1 MMKLQ
6 SLVLAAATALTMT
19 SAFAVPAGAWTV
31 GAGAHYVDPKSDNG
45 TLGDDDVV
53 SFDVDVDGDVRPTLT
68 GEYFIAN
75 NVGIELLASLPFH
88 HDFDLNAADGTTA
101 LTGKIQHLPA
111 TLSLQYHFDD
121 YNMPMNIKPF
131 IGVGVNYT
139 TFFKEK
145 LNTPAGAPADSAA
158 DLKFD
163 DSVGVAGHIGLDIP
177 FAPTEY
183 FRIDARYMDIK
194 TDASINDEGNTLE
207 LGEVDISPWV
217 YGVAFVK
224 QF

>member
-1 MMKLQ
+1 MKLQ

-19 SAFAVPAGAWTV
+19 TAFAVPAGTWSVA
-31 GAGAHYVDPKSDNG
+31 AGAHYVDPKSDNG
-45 TLGDDDVV
+45 TLANGAIAVK
-53 SFDVDVDGDVRPTLT
+53 VDGDVRPTIS

-75 NVGIELLASLPFH
+75 NIGIELLAAIPFH
-88 HDFDLNAADGTTA
+88 HDIT
-101 LTGKIQHLPA
+101 LTDVATGEKLDAKTQHLPP
-111 TLSLQYHFDD
+111 TLSLQYHFDG
-121 YNMPMNIKPF
+121 YNMPMNAKPF

-139 TFFKEK
+139 NFFKEK
-145 LNTPAGAPADSAA
+145 LNNATGSE
-158 DLKFD
+158 LKLD

-177 FAPTEY
+177 FAATEA

-194 TDASINDEGNTLE
+194 TDAKLNGADI
-207 LGEVDISPWV
+207 GEVDISPWV

>member
-1 MMKLQ
+1 MKLQ

-19 SAFAVPAGAWTV
+19 TAFAIPAGTWSVA
-31 GAGAHYVDPKSDNG
+31 AGAHYVDPKSDNG
-45 TLGDDDVV
+45 TLANGAIAVK
-53 SFDVDVDGDVRPTLT
+53 VDGDVRPTIS

-75 NVGIELLASLPFH
+75 NIGIELLAAIPFH
-88 HDFDLNAADGTTA
+88 HDIT
-101 LTGKIQHLPA
+101 LTDVATGEKLDAKTQHLPP
-111 TLSLQYHFDD
+111 TLSLQYHFDG
-121 YNMPMNIKPF
+121 YNMPMNAKPF

-139 TFFKEK
+139 NFFKEK
-145 LNTPAGAPADSAA
+145 LNNATGSE
-158 DLKFD
+158 LKLD

-177 FAPTEY
+177 FAATEA

-194 TDASINDEGNTLE
+194 TDAKLNGADI
-207 LGEVDISPWV
+207 GEVDISPWV

>member
-1 MMKLQ
+1 MKLQ

-19 SAFAVPAGAWTV
+19 TAFAVPAGTWSVA
-31 GAGAHYVDPKSDNG
+31 AGAHYVDPKSDNG
-45 TLGDDDVV
+45 TLANTDLGLVAN
-53 SFDVDVDGDVRPTLT
+53 VDVDGDVRPTIS

-75 NVGIELLASLPFH
+75 NVGVELLAAIPFH
-88 HDFDLNAADGTTA
+88 HDFTLNDATGNEL
-101 LTGKIQHLPA
+101 LTGKTQHLPP
-111 TLSLQYHFDD
+111 TLSLQYHFDG
-121 YNMPMNIKPF
+121 YNLPMNVKPF
-131 IGVGVNYT
+131 VGVGVNYT

-145 LNTPAGAPADSAA
+145 ISNGA
-158 DLKFD
+158 DLDLD

-177 FAPTEY
+177 FAPTESL
-183 FRIDARYMDIK
+183 RIDARYMDIK
-194 TDASINDEGNTLE
+194 TDASLNIDGTKYE

>member
-1 MMKLQ
+1 MKLQ

-19 SAFAVPAGAWTV
+19 TAFAVPAGTWSIA
-31 GAGAHYVDPKSDNG
+31 AGAHYVDPKSDNG
-45 TLGDDDVV
+45 TLANTDLGLVAN
-53 SFDVDVDGDVRPTLT
+53 VDVDGDVRPTIS

-75 NVGIELLASLPFH
+75 NVGVELLAAIPFH
-88 HDFDLNAADGTTA
+88 HDFTLNDATGNEL
-101 LTGKIQHLPA
+101 LTGKTQHLPP
-111 TLSLQYHFDD
+111 TLSLQYHFDG
-121 YNMPMNIKPF
+121 YNLPMNVKPF
-131 IGVGVNYT
+131 VGVGVNYT

-145 LNTPAGAPADSAA
+145 ISNGA
-158 DLKFD
+158 DLDLD

-177 FAPTEY
+177 FAPTESL
-183 FRIDARYMDIK
+183 RIDARYMDIK
-194 TDASINDEGNTLE
+194 TDASLNIDGTKYE

>member
-19 SAFAVPAGAWTV
+19 TAFAVPAGTWTV
-31 GAGAHYVDPKSDNG
+31 AAGAHYVDPKSDNG
-45 TLGDDDVV
+45 TIANPLAAGDF
-53 SFDVDVDGDVRPTLT
+53 SVDVDGDVRPTIS

-75 NVGIELLASLPFH
+75 NVGVELLAAIPFH
-88 HDFDLNAADGTTA
+88 HDFTLTAADGSTVG
-101 LTGKIQHLPA
+101 GKTQHLPP
-111 TLSLQYHFDD
+111 TLSLQYHFDG
-121 YNMPMNIKPF
+121 YNLPMNVKPF
-131 IGVGVNYT
+131 VGVGVNYT

-145 LNTPAGAPADSAA
+145 LNLSGSE
-158 DLKFD
+158 LKLD

-177 FAPTEY
+177 YAPTES

-194 TDASINDEGNTLE
+194 TDASLDYAGVNYE
-207 LGEVDISPWV
+207 LGEIDISPWV
-217 YGVAFVK
+217 YGIAFVK

>member
-1 MMKLQ
+1 MKLQ

-19 SAFAVPAGAWTV
+19 TAFAVPAGTWSVA
-31 GAGAHYVDPKSDNG
+31 AGAHYVDPKSDNG
-45 TLGDDDVV
+45 NVTIG
-53 SFDVDVDGDVRPTLT
+53 STNYSVDVDGDVRPTIS

-75 NVGIELLASLPFH
+75 NVGVELLAAIPFH
-88 HDFDLNAADGTTA
+88 HDITLTDVNTGAKLDATT
-101 LTGKIQHLPA
+101 QHLPP
-111 TLSLQYHFDD
+111 TLSLQYHFDG
-121 YNMPMNIKPF
+121 YNMPMNVKPF

-145 LNTPAGAPADSAA
+145 VSTGG
-158 DLKFD
+158 DLKLD

-177 FAPTEY
+177 FAPTES

-194 TDASINDEGNTLE
+194 TDAKLNGVDA
-207 LGEVDISPWV
+207 GEIDISPWV

>member
-1 MMKLQ
+1 MKLQ

-19 SAFAVPAGAWTV
+19 SAFAVPAGTWTV
-31 GAGAHYVDPKSDNG
+31 AAGAHYVDPKSDNG
-45 TLGDDDVV
+45 TVSTALGD
-53 SFDVDVDGDVRPTLT
+53 FAVDVDGDVRPTIS

-75 NVGIELLASLPFH
+75 NVGVELLAAIPFH
-88 HDFDLNAADGTTA
+88 HDFTLNDADGKEIF
-101 LTGKIQHLPA
+101 TGKTQHLPP
-111 TLSLQYHFDD
+111 TLSLQYHFDG
-121 YNMPMNIKPF
+121 YNLPMNVKPF
-131 IGVGVNYT
+131 VGVGVNYT

-145 LNTPAGAPADSAA
+145 LNNNLGLE
-158 DLKFD
+158 LKLD

-177 FAPTEY
+177 FAPTES

-194 TDASINDEGNTLE
+194 TDASLNGDKI
-207 LGEVDISPWV
+207 GEVDISPWV